1 MLFSFHAGGVI
12 DGRYGSLQI
21 GHAGLLLTWF
31 LDQLLFALLS
41 SSTAALLLLPSLLAA
56 LP

>member
-1 MLFSFHAGGVI
+1 LIVG
-12 DGRYGSLQI
+12 LQI